1 MEDFLKKLMTGL
13 ETHFGG
19 FGILIFV
26 VLLAIYIYP
35 KIIKYAGYLGKF
47 LPDSMLNKSLF
58 FGLLRLK
65 NKDLKDHIIFK
76 KFDYL
81 LSYRLDNLS
90 TRCVLRK
97 AIYSNLM
104 KIRIQIYKN
113 EFTSFVQND
122 NFNQLTPQEFRLA
135 LMSLLDRIMKEWIE
149 EANKEGVP
157 QFIMD
162 KFSDKV
168 LHLVNGFFG
177 EYIQNISDST
187 YLYYD
192 NNDRMRAILDLS
204 SVIEEYV
211 LNLLEEMLDSFNGEI
226 KGLTFH
232 GIQCK
237 QCEKCVSNAFH
248 QDKMF

>member
-1 MEDFLKKLMTGL
+1 MDEFFKKLFASI
-13 ETHFGG
+13 ENHFGG
-19 FGILIFV
+19 FGVLICAIIVILY
-26 VLLAIYIYP
+26 LYP
-35 KIIKYAGYLGKF
+35 KVIKYAGYLGKF

-58 FGLLRLK
+58 FGLLRLR

-76 KFDYL
+76 KFEYL

-90 TRCVLRK
+90 TRCLLRK
-97 AIYSNLM
+97 AIYSSLM

-113 EFTSFVQND
+113 EFNSFVQND
-122 NFNQLTPQEFRLA
+122 NFNQLTPQEFRLS
-135 LMSLLDRIMKEWIE
+135 LMSLLDRIMKEWVQQSQ
-149 EANKEGVP
+149 KEGIP
-157 QFIMD
+157 QFIID
-162 KFSDKV
+162 RFSSRV
-168 LHLVNGFFG
+168 LHVVNGFVD

-226 KGLTFH
+226 KGLVFH

-237 QCEKCVSNAFH
+237 QCEKCVGSGNY